1 MSNFSNTAKTM
12 YLTAAIT
19 NVATTATVTNTPGG
33 SVVNPS
39 GYGWPSAPFY
49 AEIDGDSAGPEIVKV
64 TNNASGTLTIVRPS
78 GQAWAYGSVPSAHS
92 MNAPIVPV
100 LTAADIAD
108 LANKSYVDSARTNL
122 VINGNGELLDNTNFS
137 PFTFDQS
144 DAPTGLGAF
153 SVSEYNTTKLS
164 DTYIPVDTSKTYRFK
179 YAVRQA
185 GTAGA
190 STLGLLSSYD
200 IDQQWIGSEHCMFQA
215 GTHTVLAQDLDPGD
229 TVVHLASAA
238 NWQNAGGT
246 ATHLRGFIFWGYTN
260 SKGYTY
266 PDYTYSRKVLL
277 NAYAE
282 GAVNYGAN
290 TITLTNPWPS
300 TWGTIPA
307 GTKVSNSS
315 AGNTYNYIPNT
326 AVIPTST
333 YQTVYGEIG
342 GIDTSGTNNMY
353 RFRPGTAY
361 VRVGWLVNL
370 YVAGSVMKYANISL
384 SEVSSGQLRT
394 FEKFDTAT
402 SGIDWFQIKNTGS
415 TPALSVDV
423 ANNRIGINKT
433 SPSYALDVAGS
444 ALFSGKIT
452 VGSDPT
458 GDYEVATKHYV
469 DTYGGGGGGG
479 SPLDPDLTAIAN
491 LVGTSGYLKKTAAD
505 TWSLDTSTFLTS
517 NQTITLSG
525 DASGSGTTSIN
536 VVISDDSHNHT
547 SATISNLDAG
557 DTTTGIF
564 DIARIP
570 TGTTGSTVALGNHTH
585 SYQPAD
591 NDLTAI
597 AALSGTGYLRR
608 TGTDTWSL
616 DVSPGTGNV
625 VGPSSSTDNAIA
637 RYNGTSGTSIQD
649 SLVTID
655 DTGVLTA
662 VTFSGSGSLLTGIPQ
677 SAISNLTVDLG
688 YKAGLASPAFTGT
701 PTAPTAA
708 VDTNT
713 TQIATTEYVV
723 AQGYLKS
730 ATAASTYQPVDGDLT
745 AIAAVSGTGYLR
757 RTGVDT
763 WTLDTPATATWGGI
777 TGTLSSQT
785 DLQNALNAKQAADND
800 LTAIAALTGTGFL
813 QRTGTDTWTLA
824 TAGTGDVVGPASA
837 TDTAIALYDGTTG
850 KLIKNSG
857 ITVSQTGT
865 GIKFAIGDQ
874 DPGATGNNVS
884 APVGSLFTS
893 TGTYEFDSG
902 LWVKTAGTDS
912 TGWKR
917 VIKQYDDEVF
927 DDYIPIFGAQ
937 GFIAQSTLKYLSDTV
952 GNVYQLFQSGGNTLR
967 INYPYDTGEG
977 WGDRSNVKTGPLA
990 IAAVYDTDRLKIY
1003 NAPPEDAGT
1012 VVFSVDEDGYT
1023 KTTRLNI
1030 APGSAPA
1037 SPQDGD
1043 MWTTSVGVYARI
1055 NGVTQGPFESAAG
1068 TYQPASG
1075 DLTAIDALAGTSGF
1089 LKKTATDTWTL
1100 DTSTYLTTNQTITL
1114 SGDASGSGTT
1124 AITVTVADDS
1134 HAHTGSTISGLDAGD
1149 TTTGTFNIARIPT
1162 GTTGTTVAL
1171 GNHTHSYQPLDA
1183 DLTAIAA
1190 LAGTSGFLKKTAAD
1204 TWSLDTSTYL
1214 TGNQTITL
1222 SGVVTGSG
1230 TTAITTAFAASPTFT
1245 GTVTIPTLDLTT
1257 AATATAATSYFVETG
1272 SDGVVR
1278 PKTLAN
1284 VQSEIVT
1291 TTTVNAAAATTVGTV
1306 TTGTWNATAI
1316 ADNKIASALTGKTYN
1331 GLTLTAAA
1339 TGFTIAGGT
1348 TSKTLTVSNTLTLAG
1363 TDASTLNIGSGGTL
1377 GTAAYTASTAYLSS
1391 STSST
1396 QAGYFGDIY
1405 LYDDSTPSH
1414 YLQITN
1420 SANLTL
1426 ARVLNINV
1434 NDADRT
1440 ISLSGNLTVPSAAT
1454 VSGTNT
1460 GDQTITL
1467 TGDVTGSGTGS
1478 FATTLA
1484 ASGVS
1489 AGTYN
1494 NVATEVRPFT
1504 VDAKGRITSI
1514 GTAVTIAPAWGSI
1527 SGKPTTLSGY
1537 GITDALSNS
1546 TSSTQSGYF
1555 GDIYLYDDSTPSH
1568 YLQITNS
1575 ANLTASR
1582 LLSINVN
1589 DAARTVSLSGDLTVS
1604 SAATISGTNTGDQ
1617 TITLTGNVTGSG
1629 TGSFATTIANDAV
1642 TYAKMQNVS
1651 AQYRVLGRIT
1661 AAAGDVEELTGE
1673 NLVTVLGQATSKTG
1687 SGSIV
1692 FHTAPT
1698 FSGTV
1703 TASTIAPPS
1712 GYLALNYGTGA
1723 FDAVRSGQLQV
1734 LRDGVG
1740 DWNTLFAAYGTAAEV
1755 SADTPR
1761 FIVYGIGA
1769 FEATH
1774 EGKIYGTGNSYLK
1787 IDGGAGYERQVQFQ
1801 TAGSLRWTFG
1811 ATSNAETGSNA
1822 GSSFSIARYSDAG
1835 AWIDN
1840 PLDISR
1846 ADGIVSVKGLWVQS
1860 GGTIGNLP
1868 TPTSNNE
1875 PATKGYADT
1884 ALALKAPLASPTF
1897 TGDIVV
1903 RNAIYIQGDTNG
1915 ATEGGAE
1922 LRAGGSTYT
1931 FVIAPR
1937 NSDAT
1942 YATSSEFYYEA
1953 TAYSG
1958 TGQWAFEAPLIV
1970 ASQTAG
1976 DGKHSQINGVRFEN
1990 ASTGWRQ
1997 ITAPGDNLRIYGGTT
2012 GSYIEFPYNG
2022 TAISIKSGKLNT
2034 VASST
2039 SYASFNIPHGTAPSS
2054 PTNGDIWTTTTAFMA
2069 RMNGTSV
2076 NLLGTQ
2082 GSTYVTIDDEQ
2093 VMRVM
2098 GV

>member
-39 GYGWPSAPFY
+39 GYGWPSTPFY

-597 AALSGTGYLRR
+597 AGLSGTGYLRR
-608 TGTDTWSL
+608 TGTDTWTL
-616 DVSPGTGNV
+616 DTSPGSGNV
-625 VGPSSSTDNAIA
+625 VGPGTSTDNAIA

-649 SLVTID
+649 SMVTID
-655 DTGVLTA
+655 DAGVITA
-662 VTFSGSGSLLTGIPQ
+662 VAFSGSGSLLTGIPQ

-713 TQIATTEYVV
+713 TQIATTEYVI

-757 RTGVDT
+757 RTGADT
-763 WTLDTPATATWGGI
+763 WTLDTPATATWGSI

-800 LTAIAALTGTGFL
+800 LTAIAAL
-813 QRTGTDTWTLA
+813 
-824 TAGTGDVVGPASA
+824 
-837 TDTAIALYDGTTG
+837 
-850 KLIKNSG
+850 
-857 ITVSQTGT
+857 
-865 GIKFAIGDQ
+865 
-874 DPGATGNNVS
+874 
-884 APVGSLFTS
+884 
-893 TGTYEFDSG
+893 
-902 LWVKTAGTDS
+902 
-912 TGWKR
+912 
-917 VIKQYDDEVF
+917 
-927 DDYIPIFGAQ
+927 
-937 GFIAQSTLKYLSDTV
+937 
-952 GNVYQLFQSGGNTLR
+952 
-967 INYPYDTGEG
+967 
-977 WGDRSNVKTGPLA
+977 
-990 IAAVYDTDRLKIY
+990 
-1003 NAPPEDAGT
+1003 
-1012 VVFSVDEDGYT
+1012 
-1023 KTTRLNI
+1023 
-1030 APGSAPA
+1030 
-1037 SPQDGD
+1037 
-1043 MWTTSVGVYARI
+1043 
-1055 NGVTQGPFESAAG
+1055 
-1068 TYQPASG
+1068 
-1075 DLTAIDALAGTSGF
+1075 AGTSGF

-1100 DTSTYLTTNQTITL
+1100 DTANYLPT
-1114 SGDASGSGTT
+1114 SGGTVSGEISFSDDGEGISFYGSARIYKRIGSG
-1124 AITVTVADDS
+1124 ITIKRHSSDVDPMVENAAGNAWYKIWHEGNDGAS
-1134 HAHTGSTISGLDAGD
+1134 SGLDAD
-1149 TTTGTFNIARIPT
+1149 TLDGSHASAFALSGHNHSGT
-1162 GTTGTTVAL
+1162 
-1171 GNHTHSYQPLDA
+1171 YQPLDG

-1190 LAGTSGFLKKTAAD
+1190 LSGTGFLRRTGTDTWTLAAAGTGD
-1204 TWSLDTSTYL
+1204 
-1214 TGNQTITL
+1214 
-1222 SGVVTGSG
+1222 VVGPASATDNAIAVYDG
-1230 TTAITTAFAASPTFT
+1230 TTGKLIKNS
-1245 GTVTIPTLDLTT
+1245 
-1257 AATATAATSYFVETG
+1257 
-1272 SDGVVR
+1272 
-1278 PKTLAN
+1278 N
-1284 VQSEIVT
+1284 V
-1291 TTTVNAAAATTVGTV
+1291 NVG
-1306 TTGTWNATAI
+1306 NY
-1316 ADNKIASALTGKTYN
+1316 SL
-1331 GLTLTAAA
+1331 
-1339 TGFTIAGGT
+1339 
-1348 TSKTLTVSNTLTLAG
+1348 
-1363 TDASTLNIGSGGTL
+1363 
-1377 GTAAYTASTAYLSS
+1377 S
-1391 STSST
+1391 STSDLVVGAGST
-1396 QAGYFGDIY
+1396 LY
-1405 LYDDSTPSH
+1405 LESNYSIST
-1414 YLQITN
+1414 N
-1420 SANLTL
+1420 
-1426 ARVLNINV
+1426 
-1434 NDADRT
+1434 
-1440 ISLSGNLTVPSAAT
+1440 
-1454 VSGTNT
+1454 
-1460 GDQTITL
+1460 
-1467 TGDVTGSGTGS
+1467 
-1478 FATTLA
+1478 
-1484 ASGVS
+1484 
-1489 AGTYN
+1489 N
-1494 NVATEVRPFT
+1494 NVEIWTDLSTDWFLRGVYAESTKWEIDENGTFVQEVQGYPAIKS
-1504 VDAKGRITSI
+1504 DI
-1514 GTAVTIAPAWGSI
+1514 GSASYGSI
-1527 SGKPTTLSGY
+1527 EWYNGSPYGVKSGHAGNVIIDTT
-1537 GITDALSNS
+1537 
-1546 TSSTQSGYF
+1546 
-1555 GDIYLYDDSTPSH
+1555 
-1568 YLQITNS
+1568 
-1575 ANLTASR
+1575 
-1582 LLSINVN
+1582 
-1589 DAARTVSLSGDLTVS
+1589 SGDMW
-1604 SAATISGTNTGDQ
+1604 INIG
-1617 TITLTGNVTGSG
+1617 
-1629 TGSFATTIANDAV
+1629 
-1642 TYAKMQNVS
+1642 
-1651 AQYRVLGRIT
+1651 
-1661 AAAGDVEELTGE
+1661 
-1673 NLVTVLGQATSKTG
+1673 
-1687 SGSIV
+1687 
-1692 FHTAPT
+1692 
-1698 FSGTV
+1698 
-1703 TASTIAPPS
+1703 
-1712 GYLALNYGTGA
+1712 
-1723 FDAVRSGQLQV
+1723 
-1734 LRDGVG
+1734 
-1740 DWNTLFAAYGTAAEV
+1740 
-1755 SADTPR
+1755 
-1761 FIVYGIGA
+1761 GIP
-1769 FEATH
+1769 
-1774 EGKIYGTGNSYLK
+1774 
-1787 IDGGAGYERQVQFQ
+1787 V
-1801 TAGSLRWTFG
+1801 
-1811 ATSNAETGSNA
+1811 
-1822 GSSFSIARYSDAG
+1822 
-1835 AWIDN
+1835 
-1840 PLDISR
+1840 
-1846 ADGIVSVKGLWVQS
+1846 
-1860 GGTIGNLP
+1860 
-1868 TPTSNNE
+1868 
-1875 PATKGYADT
+1875 
-1884 ALALKAPLASPTF
+1884 
-1897 TGDIVV
+1897 
-1903 RNAIYIQGDTNG
+1903 
-1915 ATEGGAE
+1915 
-1922 LRAGGSTYT
+1922 
-1931 FVIAPR
+1931 
-1937 NSDAT
+1937 
-1942 YATSSEFYYEA
+1942 
-1953 TAYSG
+1953 
-1958 TGQWAFEAPLIV
+1958 
-1970 ASQTAG
+1970 
-1976 DGKHSQINGVRFEN
+1976 
-1990 ASTGWRQ
+1990 
-1997 ITAPGDNLRIYGGTT
+1997 
-2012 GSYIEFPYNG
+2012 
-2022 TAISIKSGKLNT
+2022 
-2034 VASST
+2034 
-2039 SYASFNIPHGTAPSS
+2039 
-2054 PTNGDIWTTTTAFMA
+2054 
-2069 RMNGTSV
+2069 
-2076 NLLGTQ
+2076 
-2082 GSTYVTIDDEQ
+2082 
-2093 VMRVM
+2093 
-2098 GV
+2098 